1 MTQALDVST
10 FTCADVGANT
20 VTMTV
25 TDVAGLTDVS
35 SSTVTV
41 LDTISPQITCPGDQT
56 EVVDGK
62 L

>member
-1 MTQALDVST
+1 MSAS

-20 VTMTV
+20 VVMTV

-41 LDTISPQITCPGDQT
+41 LDTISPQITCPGDQI
-56 EVVDGK
+56 EVVDAQ
-62 L
+62 LRTVAT